1 MLNNFVK
8 SKKMRLIVG
17 VFGLALT
24 APVSADQFPPMNPF
38 AAPQQQRPMYYPP
51 MNMYQPAQ
59 VPRTN
64 AYPYYNPYAGV
75 PTYRRA
81 PQPMNFNTPQNMQFS
96 RMNPFGN
103 SFSPTDMFSN
113 NNFSNPFKTNSNFY
127 PWNSSAMPFFPQQQK
142 SGGKNAWGD
151 ERHIWPDFYT
161 GMTNDMWDGMINGP
175 FDIGRMPGGWRA
187 PSLSTPDPVT
197 VGDAVTNQF
206 PPIFEEMGNMMH
218 LDN

>member
-1 MLNNFVK
+1 MLNNFIK
-8 SKKMRLIVG
+8 SKKIYLIVG
-17 VFGLALT
+17 VFGLTLT
-24 APVSADQFPPMNPF
+24 TAVSADQFPPMNPF
-38 AAPQQQRPMYYPP
+38 VAPQQNPVYYYPVTNIYRP
-51 MNMYQPAQ
+51 VS

-64 AYPYYNPYAGV
+64 AYPNYNNPYAGA
-75 PTYRRA
+75 PYRSA
-81 PQPMNFNTPQNMQFS
+81 QPMNFGTPNNMQFS

-113 NNFSNPFKTNSNFY
+113 NNFSNPFKSNSNFY
-127 PWNSSAMPFFPQQQK
+127 PWNSSAMPFFPQQQN

-161 GMTNDMWDGMINGP
+161 GMTSDMWDGMINGP

>member
-1 MLNNFVK
+1 MLNNFIT
-8 SKKMRLIVG
+8 SKKMRFMLG
-17 VFGLALT
+17 ACGMSLT
-24 APVSADQFPPMNPF
+24 LSVSANQFPPMNPF
-38 AAPQQQRPMYYPP
+38 AAPQQAPMYYPP

-59 VPRTN
+59 APRTN
-64 AYPYYNPYAGV
+64 AYAYPYYNPYAAA
-75 PTYRRA
+75 PYRA
-81 PQPMNFNTPQNMQFS
+81 PQPMSFSTPQNMQFS

-103 SFSPTDMFSN
+103 SFSPTDMFTN
-113 NNFSNPFKTNSNFY
+113 NNFSNPFKTNSNLY
-127 PWNSSAMPFFPQQQK
+127 PWNNPSMPFYSQQQNT
-142 SGGKNAWGD
+142 GGKNAWGD

-161 GMTNDMWDGMINGP
+161 GMTGDMWDRMINGP

-218 LDN
+218 LNN